1 MMLPEYLLDTN
12 TCIYITK
19 RKPPTVIDKFK
30 RLQIGSVAMSVIN
43 FGELYYG
50 IEKSD
55 HPKQAHAALEALVG
69 IIPVLSI
76 PPEAAKHYG
85 HIRYYL
91 EKKGKII
98 GNNDLWIAAHCLT
111 LGITLVTNN
120 TKEFQRVPKLRI
132 ENWV

>member
-1 MMLPEYLLDTN
+1 MLPDYLLDTN

-19 RKPPTVIDKFK
+19 QKPINVINKLK
-30 RLQIGSVAMSVIN
+30 RLQIGSAAMSTIN

-50 IEKSD
+50 VEKSM
-55 HPKQAHAALEALVG
+55 HQKKAHAALEALVG
-69 IIPVLSI
+69 IIPVLPI

-85 HIRYYL
+85 HIRHYL
-91 EKKGKII
+91 EKKGMVI

-120 TKEFQRVPKLRI
+120 TKEFQRIPKLRI
-132 ENWV
+132 ENWI